1 VVTGDKA
8 AGITEGRA
16 AAIMG
21 VETQVADSNTSI
33 ERRARMSSGR
43 CQDDDVAEEIR
54 NVLDNQYPFDAATGY
69 KAEDLR
75 GA

>member
-1 VVTGDKA
+1 
-8 AGITEGRA
+8 
-16 AAIMG
+16 
-21 VETQVADSNTSI
+21 
-33 ERRARMSSGR
+33 MSSGR

-75 GA
+75 GAVSIKQPLGNGSQ